1 MIPRIFGAVTGG
13 RLNLRMAADSSASI
27 LASIPN
33 ETLLIVTE
41 FNGTWYATTYGER
54 TGFVMKQF
62 ITLLNLADATQMSGM
77 VTGGALNL
85 RRTASTTADRLIQ
98 IPDTTEITV
107 IDFDP
112 SGLWYITDYNGF
124 TGYVMKQ
131 YVIVSQP
138 VPNWAYGQVKS
149 NALNVRRQPSISA
162 KRWNSVWPIH
172 RIVLI
177 KDAAPEWYESLY
189 RGEPAYIAKRY
200 INTLKTP
207 VHSNIVDRMLF
218 MAAPELGRNNAA
230 YFNGYSGEW
239 CHRFADWLAMN
250 AGMPQDMIP
259 NTSNCGT
266 GMVWFINDPNSCGFY
281 FKSPE
286 HKARFISNY
295 SAARHLTPG
304 LTAAEIA
311 YVPTPGDYIYFRWAN
326 AASHINVSHVG
337 IVAAVGKNT
346 LTTWEGNSGSK
357 VASRTFALNDTR
369 IVGYG
374 KPNYAAVQQKQQAIK

>member
-1 MIPRIFGAVTGG
+1 MIPRIFGTVTGG

-41 FNGTWYATTYGER
+41 FNGTWYTTTYGER

-62 ITLLNLADATQMSGM
+62 ITLLNLADATQMFGM

-149 NALNVRRQPSISA
+149 NALNVRR
-162 KRWNSVWPIH
+162 
-172 RIVLI
+172 
-177 KDAAPEWYESLY
+177 
-189 RGEPAYIAKRY
+189 
-200 INTLKTP
+200 
-207 VHSNIVDRMLF
+207 
-218 MAAPELGRNNAA
+218 
-230 YFNGYSGEW
+230 
-239 CHRFADWLAMN
+239 
-250 AGMPQDMIP
+250 
-259 NTSNCGT
+259 
-266 GMVWFINDPNSCGFY
+266 
-281 FKSPE
+281 
-286 HKARFISNY
+286 
-295 SAARHLTPG
+295 
-304 LTAAEIA
+304 
-311 YVPTPGDYIYFRWAN
+311 
-326 AASHINVSHVG
+326 
-337 IVAAVGKNT
+337 
-346 LTTWEGNSGSK
+346 
-357 VASRTFALNDTR
+357 
-369 IVGYG
+369 
-374 KPNYAAVQQKQQAIK
+374 